1 MNLREVKKKVK
12 SVKNVKKITKAMQL
26 VSAVKMKKA
35 QQKAMQG
42 KDYRDALKEAV
53 QKVVNQSMEVESLYM
68 AANSSAA
75 DKGLY
80 IVISSDKGLC
90 GGFLGGLHKKILTDT
105 NVKADGY
112 ITVGKK
118 ASQFIASLKGD
129 IVADFE
135 AKNLTNRVS
144 AILGLAIDYFKE
156 GKCKEVYVLYNKFI
170 STLKLEPVMEK
181 IFPLSME
188 KLEES
193 LDENGSIYKIEPDPK
208 FIFDQV
214 LRDYIEEKLRGA
226 LLSSEAA
233 EHSARMIAM
242 KNATDNA
249 NEVIYNLT
257 LVGNKLRQ
265 ENITNE
271 LLDMITAKE
280 SVDAS

>member
-1 MNLREVKKKVK
+1 
-12 SVKNVKKITKAMQL
+12 
-26 VSAVKMKKA
+26 
-35 QQKAMQG
+35 
-42 KDYRDALKEAV
+42 
-53 QKVVNQSMEVESLYM
+53 
-68 AANSSAA
+68 
-75 DKGLY
+75 
-80 IVISSDKGLC
+80 
-90 GGFLGGLHKKILTDT
+90 
-105 NVKADGY
+105 
-112 ITVGKK
+112 
-118 ASQFIASLKGD
+118 
-129 IVADFE
+129 
-135 AKNLTNRVS
+135 
-144 AILGLAIDYFKE
+144 
-156 GKCKEVYVLYNKFI
+156 
-170 STLKLEPVMEK
+170 MEK